1 MTNNIKNIPISNE
14 FAALRDAIYMGYT
27 RGRQKAIEKA
37 FKNLDKS
44 MAKPVKLSW
53 WRTYLRDIRIVFNNE
68 S

>member
-1 MTNNIKNIPISNE
+1 MIKITKDIPME
-14 FAALRDAIYMGYT
+14 FQELKSAVNMGYT
-27 RGRQKAIEKA
+27 RGRQKAIKRTFKA
-37 FKNLDKS
+37 LEEA